1 MYQSI
6 NVITY
11 TNEIL
16 GNKMTQDFFPRFTC
30 FSASYS
36 SLWRYTH
43 LMDREL
49 INYQELNPQ
58 RVPHIHSQDG
68 DPSSHE
74 LH

>member
-16 GNKMTQDFFPRFTC
+16 SNMMTQDLLPRFTY
-30 FSASYS
+30 FPASYS
-36 SLWRYTH
+36 LLWRCTH

-58 RVPHIHSQDG
+58 RVPHIHSQDE
-68 DPSSHE
+68 DPPSHK